1 MSIRVVGGGIGYT
14 IYYNVFISKFVA
26 AATHYI
32 GGVMVT
38 ELNIT
43 NPETIEGVI
52 ELTGAA
58 LLDEIKLIPG
68 IAGNETAY
76 QMVVGAGQLAYAE
89 SYKWVYY
96 VSIAFGVVS
105 ILASCFLGNITKYM
119 TDHVAVVM

>member
-1 MSIRVVGGGIGYT
+1 
-14 IYYNVFISKFVA
+14 
-26 AATHYI
+26 
-32 GGVMVT
+32 MVT

-76 QMVVGAGQLAYAE
+76 QMVLGAGQLAYAE

>member
-76 QMVVGAGQLAYAE
+76 QMVLGAGQLAYAE